1 MINAGQILGAVTD
14 KRQSLLGQGGDDQFA
29 FHAVPQW
36 FQGLLVHDFRQEM
49 VLMDVK
55 SPVELAVR
63 RHTRPHDFAQTIDI
77 VGMDSQ
83 LMLNLGPHPVSPWLG
98 PVDGRL
104 QLNLVPYPHL
114 LNGFRD
120 VQQVGRGTHDSRHPE
135 IHHHGHQL
143 LGVACGHGDHGGS
156 HLLRTI
162 VGSQASGKQTVSVS
176 HLDDVIASQSGHG
189 NAPGHALTPHVNVL
203 AGISHHRGLSRGAAG
218 CMDTGNLGIRHRKHA
233 EGVCISQIILCGERK
248 PFQVLDSPDV
258 SRLQSHCLHFL
269 AVILHTVVHPVN

>member
-1 MINAGQILGAVTD
+1 M
-14 KRQSLLGQGGDDQFA
+14 
-29 FHAVPQW
+29 
-36 FQGLLVHDFRQEM
+36 
-49 VLMDVK
+49 
-55 SPVELAVR
+55 ELAVR
-63 RHTRPHDFAQTIDI
+63 GNARSHDFAEAIDI
-77 VGMDSQ
+77 VGVDSQ
-83 LMLNLGPHPVSPWLG
+83 LPLNLGSHFLSPGLCS
-98 PVDGRL
+98 VDGCL
-104 QLNLVPYPHL
+104 QFDLILDPHL
-114 LNGFRD
+114 LDGFRNMKK
-120 VQQVGRGTHDSRHPE
+120 VGRRTHDSCHPE

-143 LGVACGHGDHGGS
+143 LGVACGHGDHGGP

-189 NAPGHALTPHVNVL
+189 NTPGHALTPHVNVL

-218 CMDTGNLGIRHRKHA
+218 CVDTGNLGIRHRKHA